1 MSKREQIVRGHR
13 LLGLFLLLPLLLS
26 CGPAASPLRVAINAW
41 PGYEFLFLAEHQGLF
56 ERAGVAVDVVEFDSL
71 SDARRAFERGQVDGF
86 GCTVVEALISAAS
99 GQRDVVIP
107 HVADYSNG
115 ADQIIAQHPIRSVAD
130 LAGRRVAVEAGTVSV
145 YLLARAL
152 EGAGLGLEDVT
163 VVKMPQTR
171 IAPALDAGTIDAA
184 VSYPPFS
191 LDLLARPDRINIF
204 DSRQLPGEVLDV
216 LAFDRSVLLQRGA
229 EVRRLLHAF
238 DQAIGYA
245 EANPDL
251 AHAIMAERQGIDPA
265 EFRKIIENDII
276 TLRTAN
282 QPEYVRDG
290 KLRDIL
296 TRSARVLQQTGDL
309 RHPAKVDAIPFW
321 RSASP

>member
-1 MSKREQIVRGHR
+1 MCGHR

-26 CGPAASPLRVAINAW
+26 CGPAPPPLRVAINAW
-41 PGYEFLFLAEHQGLF
+41 PGYEFLYLAERQGLF
-56 ERAGVAVDVVEFDSL
+56 AQAGVAVDVVEFDSL

-86 GCTVVEALISAAS
+86 GCTVVEVLISAAS

-115 ADQIIAQHPIRSVAD
+115 ADLLIARRPIRSVAD

-152 EGAGLGLEDVT
+152 EGAGLGLDDVT

-171 IAPALDAGTIDAA
+171 IAPAMDAGTIDAA

-191 LDLLARPDRINIF
+191 LGLLDRSDLVSIF

-216 LAFDRSVLLQRGA
+216 LAFDRAVLERRGA
-229 EVRRLLHAF
+229 EVTRLLGAF
-238 DQAIGYA
+238 DQAITYA
-245 EANPDL
+245 EAHPDL
-251 AHAIMAERQGIDPA
+251 AYAIMAERQGIDPA
-265 EFRKIIENDII
+265 AFGKIIENDII
-276 TLRTAN
+276 MLRMAN
-282 QPEYVRDG
+282 QSDYLRDG
-290 KLRDIL
+290 RLREL
-296 TRSARVLQQTGDL
+296 LARSAGILRQTGDL
-309 RHPAKVDAIPFW
+309 DRPVDVDAIPVW
-321 RSASP
+321 MSADP